1 MRRAYNREA
10 NVVGAVA
17 LALADSMRDAV
28 ERAGGHGASG
38 PAAIVALDG
47 LLVGAS
53 IDRLARVC
61 GLSHSGAV
69 RLADRLAEDGLV
81 ERRTGADGR
90 SVALALTAAGRR
102 SAARIRAQREAAI
115 ETALAPLE
123 AGDRAA
129 LARAA
134 ELVLA
139 RMAAEDSGADLIC
152 RLCDTDACGR
162 PRGRC
167 PVAEAARAAEEMNLH
182 TQA

>member
-1 MRRAYNREA
+1 MRHAYNREA
-10 NVVGAVA
+10 NVVGAAA
-17 LALADSMRDAV
+17 LALADSMREAV

-38 PAAIVALDG
+38 PAAVVALDG
-47 LLVGAS
+47 LAAGGS
-53 IDRLARVC
+53 IDRLAGVC

-69 RLADRLAEDGLV
+69 RLADRLAGDGLV

-115 ETALAPLE
+115 ETALAPLD

-139 RMAAEDSGADLIC
+139 GMAAEEADEDRIC

-162 PRGRC
+162 PRGHC
-167 PVAEAARAAEEMNLH
+167 PVAEGAEGRKL
-182 TQA
+182 

>member
-1 MRRAYNREA
+1 M
-10 NVVGAVA
+10 GI
-17 LALADSMRDAV
+17 
-28 ERAGGHGASG
+28 GASG
-38 PAAIVALDG
+38 PAALVALDG
-47 LLVGAS
+47 LLAGAS

-69 RLADRLAEDGLV
+69 RLADRLAQDGLV
-81 ERRTGADGR
+81 ERRMGADGR

-139 RMAAEDSGADLIC
+139 GMAAEEAARTASAASATPTRVAGRGADARSPRPLA
-152 RLCDTDACGR
+152 RPAGR
-162 PRGRC
+162 PR
-167 PVAEAARAAEEMNLH
+167 RAKN
-182 TQA
+182 

>member
-1 MRRAYNREA
+1 MCMRHAYNREA
-10 NVVGAVA
+10 NLVGAVA
-17 LALADSMRDAV
+17 LALADSMRAAV

-47 LLVGAS
+47 LLAGAS

-81 ERRTGADGR
+81 ARRTGADGR
-90 SVALALTAAGRR
+90 SVALVLTAAGRR
-102 SAARIRAQREAAI
+102 SAARIRAQREAAV
-115 ETALAPLE
+115 ETALAQLG

-139 RMAAEDSGADLIC
+139 GMAAQDSGADHIC
-152 RLCDTDACGR
+152 RLCDPDACGR

-167 PVAEAARAAEEMNLH
+167 PVAEAARAPKG
-182 TQA
+182 

>member
-1 MRRAYNREA
+1 MRHAYNREA

-17 LALADSMRDAV
+17 LALADAMRAAV

-47 LLVGAS
+47 LLAGAS

-69 RLADRLAEDGLV
+69 RLVDRLAEDGLL

-102 SAARIRAQREAAI
+102 SAARIRAQREAAT
-115 ETALAPLE
+115 EAALAPLG
-123 AGDRAA
+123 AGERAA

-139 RMAAEDSGADLIC
+139 GMAAEEADEDRIC
-152 RLCDTDACGR
+152 RLCDGEACGR

-167 PVAEAARAAEEMNLH
+167 PVASAARAAK
-182 TQA
+182 A

>member
-1 MRRAYNREA
+1 M
-10 NVVGAVA
+10 
-17 LALADSMRDAV
+17 
-28 ERAGGHGASG
+28 SG
-38 PAAIVALDG
+38 PSRSRWPIRCGMRSSGRVGTGRPGRPRSSRSTGWLA
-47 LLVGAS
+47 GAS

-69 RLADRLAEDGLV
+69 RLADRLAQDGLV

-139 RMAAEDSGADLIC
+139 GMAAEEAGEDGIC
-152 RLCDTDACGR
+152 RLCDTEACGR
-162 PRGRC
+162 TRGRC
-167 PVAEAARAAEEMNLH
+167 PVAEAARATGA
-182 TQA
+182 TSAKPKD